1 MRIIISPAKK
11 MNVDDDGFLPLT
23 TPSFLAETERLRE
36 ALQKLAPQE
45 LQKLWQC
52 NDKIARENIQ
62 RLQEMDL
69 QNNLTP
75 AILAYDGIQY
85 KYMAPAVMEKSS
97 LAYLQEHLRI
107 LSGFYGIL
115 RPQDGV
121 VPYRLE
127 MQAKLAVDGKKNLY
141 EFWQNKLADY
151 LFSETS
157 FILNLASKEY
167 SKVIEPYLTGNIS
180 FISCIFGELKDGK
193 VREKGTLCKM
203 ARGEMVRWLAEND
216 IANGE
221 EIKNFQ
227 GLDYA
232 FAENYSTESN
242 FVFIKGGC
250 TC

>member
-11 MNVDDDGFLPLT
+11 MIVDDDFLPLT
-23 TPSFLAETERLRE
+23 TPPFLAEAEYLRKT
-36 ALQKLAPQE
+36 LQKLTPQQ

-52 NDKIARENIQ
+52 NDKIAEENIQ
-62 RLQEMDL
+62 RLQTLDL
-69 QNNLTP
+69 RKNLTA
-75 AILAYDGIQY
+75 AIMAYDGIQY
-85 KYMAPAVMEKSS
+85 KYMAPAVMEEES

-115 RPQDGV
+115 RPLDAV

-141 EFWQNKLADY
+141 EFWQRKLADY
-151 LFSETS
+151 LFAETD

-167 SKVIEPYLTGNIS
+167 SKVIEPYLGENIT

-193 VREKGTLCKM
+193 VMEKGTLCKM
-203 ARGEMVRWLAEND
+203 ARGEMVQWLAKNKVTE
-216 IANGE
+216 AE
-221 EIKNFQ
+221 KIKNFDR
-227 GLDYA
+227 LDYT
-232 FAENYSTESN
+232 FAEKYSTASN

-250 TC
+250 RC